1 MKKLLSLLMAV
12 LMLVT
17 VIGAVPTVFAE
28 ESEYIPIDE
37 NYGKMYWEELY
48 ESYSQLNIVK
58 SGDWYYAFW
67 KSIWIDGELIAVCGY
82 NGNETEI
89 TIPTELDGKKISL
102 IEEFYLMTNSVK
114 TIIIPK
120 EITSIDG
127 FSEYRDSSMWDR
139 PKEPGKVYTPVF
151 EGESQLENI
160 IVDSE
165 NENYISKDGVLFTKN
180 GVRLVYYPTH
190 KADENYVVP
199 STVEYITRGVFA
211 GAENLKSLTITPNVT
226 ELGYDS
232 IPKKGLDELRFENTQ
247 LPEYGYNSADPEEDE
262 IANPKYVPDVPNT
275 VVYCIE
281 GSKLYE
287 EYKHSFEEPDAMC
300 KELKALPPFTET
312 LKKDTDGK
320 WYYYNND
327 YKVKKST
334 LVKYKGVWFYV
345 KNGVWDKTVNNII
358 VSYKGKE
365 FYIKNGKWKSSVNT
379 LVKVN
384 GYWYYIKSGKWDSS
398 IKTLTK
404 YKGKWFYIK
413 NGKWCKDTAIVK
425 YKGKRFYVKSGKI
438 DFSYSGKK
446 KIDGKT
452 YKIKNGKVV

>member
-1 MKKLLSLLMAV
+1 MAI
-12 LMLVT
+12 LMLFSIFSVLFT
-17 VIGAVPTVFAE
+17 ASAQELSYTI
-28 ESEYIPIDE
+28 IDE
-37 NYGKMYWEELY
+37 ALADVYWERIY
-48 ESYSQLNIVK
+48 DKTTIINV
-58 SGDWYYAFW
+58 GDWYYAYTGFTT
-67 KSIWIDGELIAVCGY
+67 SISVCGY
-82 NGNETEI
+82 RGNETDI
-89 TIPTELDGKKISL
+89 TIPTKLPGYKISS
-102 IEEFYLMTNSVK
+102 IADFYFFSNTVK
-114 TIIIPK
+114 TVRIPK
-120 EITSIDG
+120 EITSIAVP
-127 FSEYRDSSMWDR
+127 EYTTDE
-139 PKEPGKVYTPVF
+139 KEAGIDTVYGAVF

-180 GVRLVYYPTH
+180 VVRLVYYPTH
-190 KADENYVVP
+190 KASEKYVVP
-199 STVEYITRGVFA
+199 GTVKYITQ
-211 GAENLKSLTITPNVT
+211 GAFVEAKTLKSLTITPNV
-226 ELGYDS
+226 EKLGINS
-232 IPKKGLDELRFENTQ
+232 IPKKGLEELYFENVQ
-247 LPEYGYNSADPEEDE
+247 LPYYQSSMKDVFVIWYPE
-262 IANPKYVPDVPNT
+262 YVPDVRNT
-275 VVYCIE
+275 VVYCVK
-281 GSKLYE
+281 GSELYDI
-287 EYKHSFEEPDAMC
+287 YNKSFEEPEAMC
-300 KELKALPPFTET
+300 KELKVLPSFVET